1 MFLLGYENNESIRM
15 SKHARGIAIA
25 FSTEKNQYENTRRS
39 GKDMQVKLN

>member
-25 FSTEKNQYENTRRS
+25 FSTEKNWYETQ
-39 GKDMQVKLN
+39 GDQVKICK